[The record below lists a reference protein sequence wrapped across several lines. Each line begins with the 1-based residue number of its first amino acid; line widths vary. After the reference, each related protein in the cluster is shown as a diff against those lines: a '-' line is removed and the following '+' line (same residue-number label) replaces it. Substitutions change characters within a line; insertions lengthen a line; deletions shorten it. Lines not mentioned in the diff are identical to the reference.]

1 MRRGASHLRPHR
13 ASKWPDPAAQQGD
26 PFTPLHRAVL
36 VKRKAV
42 PASAALKA
50 TAHRTKDSAAIR
62 RSHRTPAGF
71 PLPSWGKRGLIPFV
85 SNPSCAPLPRRHR
98 ANPHDFQTR
107 AGRLR
112 RSTASSLSSIPPV
125 AIQRAAKTPIPQTVQ
140 TMSRLL
146 AAFVFLSSILGS
158 VGATAQTITGA
169 GSSAAA
175 PIYRSWAKA
184 YARATGATVEYD
196 PVGSSGGIK
205 KIRQN
210 EVGFGASDVAPS
222 SKELAE
228 GGLVTFP
235 VAITGI
241 APVFNLAKI
250 SDGQLRLT
258 SEVLARIFLG
268 EVTRWNAP
276 EIAAINPGVA
286 LPNEAI
292 KVIVRS
298 DGSGTTYNFTDY
310 LGKVSPKWKTTYG
323 ARNSIKWADGFI
335 GAKGSDGV
343 VQAVKDTQ
351 GSIAY
356 IDHGYVKEH
365 GLATAQLKN
374 VDGEFVRPSVAA
386 FRAALASS
394 EWATA
399 GSFSQTLTP
408 ATRQSRVAH
417 HHGHFCRRA
426 PGGQQS

>member
-1 MRRGASHLRPHR
+1 
-13 ASKWPDPAAQQGD
+13 
-26 PFTPLHRAVL
+26 
-36 VKRKAV
+36 
-42 PASAALKA
+42 
-50 TAHRTKDSAAIR
+50 
-62 RSHRTPAGF
+62 
-71 PLPSWGKRGLIPFV
+71 
-85 SNPSCAPLPRRHR
+85 
-98 ANPHDFQTR
+98 
-107 AGRLR
+107 
-112 RSTASSLSSIPPV
+112 
-125 AIQRAAKTPIPQTVQ
+125 
-140 TMSRLL
+140 MSRLL

-399 GSFSQTLTP
+399 GSFSQTLTQQP
-408 ATRQSRVAH
+408 GKAAWPITMGTFVVVPQVASSPEQTLAALRFFAWAFLNGDTLVQENNFVRLPDRVQAAAFKTITSVKDKS
-417 HHGHFCRRA
+417 GA
-426 PGGQQS
+426 PIGMALISSLLGKR